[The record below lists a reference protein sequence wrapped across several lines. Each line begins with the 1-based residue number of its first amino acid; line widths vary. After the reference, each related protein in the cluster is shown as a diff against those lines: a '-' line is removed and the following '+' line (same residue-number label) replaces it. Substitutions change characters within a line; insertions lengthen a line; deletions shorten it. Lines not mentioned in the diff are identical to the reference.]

1 MWVPPV
7 IIHFPWNKLTK
18 PSSSWGIAASPSR
31 IPASL
36 PSFSFTCVARV
47 ARPACAS
54 RSWLKSAS
62 GLEASEPGKH
72 AWNPWVLWLF
82 GGKEK
87 GISGES
93 WRKFVGKVGN
103 LWWMF
108 EGKLE
113 ERWRIG
119 IDFRGNMLE
128 VVERLPQLS
137 WDLMGS
143 GYPNWR
149 VRSGKNHQKLDVCR
163 LT

>member
-7 IIHFPWNKLTK
+7 IIHFPSNKLTK

-54 RSWLKSAS
+54 RSWLNSAS

-82 GGKEK
+82 GGKKK
-87 GISGES
+87 GISRES
-93 WRKFVGKVGN
+93 WRK
-103 LWWMF
+103 LR
-108 EGKLE
+108 EKLE
-113 ERWRIG
+113 TFGGCSRESWRNVGGLEWILEGTCWKLWKGYRNFPG
-119 IDFRGNMLE
+119 IW
-128 VVERLPQLS
+128 
-137 WDLMGS
+137 WDLA
-143 GYPNWR
+143 
-149 VRSGKNHQKLDVCR
+149 
-163 LT
+163 T